1 MRRTVAAVNP
11 PRNERIHDM
20 DTRGKPTP
28 AEVRMANAVAE
39 AYRRWVAEG
48 RPARKEEGR

>member
-1 MRRTVAAVNP
+1 M
-11 PRNERIHDM
+11 EQ
-20 DTRGKPTP
+20 RGKPTS

-48 RPARKEEGR
+48 RPERKEAER

>member
-1 MRRTVAAVNP
+1 
-11 PRNERIHDM
+11 M

-28 AEVRMANAVAE
+28 AEARMAVAVAE

-48 RPARKEEGR
+48 RPERKETGR